1 MQKPNDIVSFPELF
15 DGMEQFLAE
24 QLGLLKRFS
33 LLAAALGGIFLVNAL
48 AQSGLLG

>member
-24 QLGLLKRFS
+24 QIGILKRAS
-33 LLAAALGGIFLVNAL
+33 LITSAL
-48 AQSGLLG
+48 AIAYLLNSLFQSGAIH